1 MIFHGDG
8 ARVANGGTNDNDGGD
23 NGMTIYTEFFSIML
37 AHNILSRPCVG
48 DVDGANNTTSNNR
61 VAECF
66 ANCSSYIKNAVCHC

>member
-8 ARVANGGTNDNDGGD
+8 ARVANGCTNDNDCGD
-23 NGMTIYTEFFSIML
+23 NGMKIYAEFFSIML
-37 AHNILSRPCVG
+37 AHNILFRPCVG
-48 DVDGANNTTSNNR
+48 DVDGANNTTSSNR